1 MTFKEKA
8 VQHATQYFDK
18 GYFKKDLAEL
28 ISVKTESQNNKCNL
42 ENYYNQN
49 IIPMLME
56 MGFKC
61 KVMEN
66 PAFKANIILFAERIE
81 NADFSTILTYGH
93 GDVVLGQDSCWD
105 NGLSP
110 YKLIEKDNRYY
121 GRGTADNKGQH
132 LINIK
137 ALNSLL
143 SVQKKLGFNFKILF
157 EMGEEIG
164 SPGLK
169 TFCQQNK
176 ELLMADVFIASDG
189 PRISQKIPTIFTG
202 SRGGINFDL
211 SVNLRDNAHHS
222 GNFGGILKDPSIILS
237 HAIASITDARGQ
249 INIPEWLPTSLTPD
263 IKEILAELPL
273 LDAGFDLD
281 PDWGQKEL
289 TMTERVFGWN
299 SFSVLAMLSGEPEA
313 PLNAISGHARS
324 TCQLRFVVG
333 TDVNKI
339 IPALRNHLDSF
350 GFVDVNIHESQMTPF
365 PATRLEM
372 NNSWLSL
379 ITKSLENSMGS
390 KIDLLPNLGGSLPND
405 SFSEVLEL
413 PTIWIPHSYAG
424 CAQHSPNEH
433 LSVPLARQALIFMT
447 ALFADLSKARSVL
460 N

>member
-28 ISVKTESQNNKCNL
+28 ISVKTESQNNECNL
-42 ENYYNQN
+42 ENYYDQN
-49 IIPMLME
+49 IIPMLVK

-66 PAFKANIILFAERIE
+66 PLSKANIILFAERIE

-137 ALNSLL
+137 ALYSLL

-169 TFCQQNK
+169 AFCQENK
-176 ELLMADVFIASDG
+176 ELLKADVFIASDG

-263 IKEILAELPL
+263 IKEILAKLPL
-273 LDAGFDLD
+273 VDAGFDLD

-339 IPALRNHLDSF
+339 IPALRNHLNSF
-350 GFVDVNIHESQMTPF
+350 GFEDVNIHESEMIPF

-379 ITKSLENSMGS
+379 ITKSLENSMGG

-405 SFSEVLEL
+405 SFSEILEL

-433 LSVPLARQALIFMT
+433 LSVPLARQALVCMT
-447 ALFADLSKARSVL
+447 ALFADLSKEEKV
-460 N
+460 

>member
-28 ISVKTESQNNKCNL
+28 ISVKTESQNNECNL
-42 ENYYNQN
+42 ENYYDQN
-49 IIPMLME
+49 IIPMLVK

-66 PAFKANIILFAERIE
+66 PLSKANIILFAERIE
-81 NADFSTILTYGH
+81 NAEFSTILTYGH

-143 SVQKKLGFNFKILF
+143 LVQKKLGFNFKILF

-169 TFCQQNK
+169 AFCQQNK
-176 ELLMADVFIASDG
+176 ELLKADVFIASDG

-263 IKEILAELPL
+263 IKEILAKLPL
-273 LDAGFDLD
+273 VDAGFDLD

-339 IPALRNHLDSF
+339 IPALRNHLNSF
-350 GFVDVNIHESQMTPF
+350 GFEDVNIHESEMIPF

-405 SFSEVLEL
+405 SFSEILEL

-433 LSVPLARQALIFMT
+433 LSVPLARQALVCMT
-447 ALFADLSKARSVL
+447 ALFADLSKEEKV
-460 N
+460 

>member
-28 ISVKTESQNNKCNL
+28 ISVKTESQNNECNL
-42 ENYYNQN
+42 ENYYDQN
-49 IIPMLME
+49 IIPMLVK

-66 PAFKANIILFAERIE
+66 PLSKANIILFAERIE
-81 NADFSTILTYGH
+81 NAEFSTILTYGH
-93 GDVVLGQDSCWD
+93 GDVVLGQDSSWD

-169 TFCQQNK
+169 AFCQQNK
-176 ELLMADVFIASDG
+176 ELLKADVFIASDG
-189 PRISQKIPTIFTG
+189 PRISQQIPTIFTG

-263 IKEILAELPL
+263 IKEILAKLPL
-273 LDAGFDLD
+273 VDAGFDLD

-339 IPALRNHLDSF
+339 IPALRNHLNSF
-350 GFVDVNIHESQMTPF
+350 GFEDVNIHESEMIPF

-379 ITKSLENSMGS
+379 ITKSLENSMGG

-405 SFSEVLEL
+405 SFSEILEL

-433 LSVPLARQALIFMT
+433 LSVPLARQALVCMT
-447 ALFADLSKARSVL
+447 ALFADLSKEEKV
-460 N
+460 

>member
-28 ISVKTESQNNKCNL
+28 ISVKTESQNNECNL
-42 ENYYNQN
+42 ENYYDQN
-49 IIPMLME
+49 IIPMLVK

-61 KVMEN
+61 RVMEN
-66 PAFKANIILFAERIE
+66 PLSKANIILFAERIE
-81 NADFSTILTYGH
+81 NADFNTILTYGH

-176 ELLMADVFIASDG
+176 ELLKADVFIASDG

-263 IKEILAELPL
+263 IKEILAKLPL
-273 LDAGFDLD
+273 VDAGFDLD

-339 IPALRNHLDSF
+339 IPALRNHLNSF
-350 GFVDVNIHESQMTPF
+350 GFEDVNIHESEMTPF

-433 LSVPLARQALIFMT
+433 MSVPLARQALICMT
-447 ALFADLSKARSVL
+447 ALFADLSKEAKV
-460 N
+460 

>member
-28 ISVKTESQNNKCNL
+28 ISVKTESQNNECNL
-42 ENYYNQN
+42 ENYYDQN
-49 IIPMLME
+49 IIPMLVK

-66 PAFKANIILFAERIE
+66 PLSKANIILFAERIE

-105 NGLSP
+105 NGLFP

-169 TFCQQNK
+169 AFCQQNK
-176 ELLMADVFIASDG
+176 ELLKADVFIASDG

-263 IKEILAELPL
+263 IKEILAKLPL
-273 LDAGFDLD
+273 VDAGFDLD

-339 IPALRNHLDSF
+339 IPALRNHLNSF
-350 GFVDVNIHESQMTPF
+350 GFEDVNIHESEMIPF

-379 ITKSLENSMGS
+379 ITKSLENSMGG

-405 SFSEVLEL
+405 SFSEILEL

-433 LSVPLARQALIFMT
+433 LSVPLARQALVCMT
-447 ALFADLSKARSVL
+447 ALFADLSKEEKV
-460 N
+460 

>member
-28 ISVKTESQNNKCNL
+28 ISVKTESQNNECNL
-42 ENYYNQN
+42 ENYYDQN
-49 IIPMLME
+49 IIPMLVK

-66 PAFKANIILFAERIE
+66 PLSKANIILFAERIE
-81 NADFSTILTYGH
+81 NAEFSTILTYGH

-169 TFCQQNK
+169 AFCQQNK
-176 ELLMADVFIASDG
+176 ELLKADVFIASDG

-263 IKEILAELPL
+263 IKEILAKLPL
-273 LDAGFDLD
+273 VDAGFDLD

-339 IPALRNHLDSF
+339 IPALRNHLNSF
-350 GFVDVNIHESQMTPF
+350 GFEDVNIHESEMTPF

-379 ITKSLENSMGS
+379 ITKSLENSMGG

-405 SFSEVLEL
+405 SFSEILEL

-433 LSVPLARQALIFMT
+433 LSVPLARQALICMT
-447 ALFADLSKARSVL
+447 ALFADLSKEEKV
-460 N
+460 

>member
-28 ISVKTESQNNKCNL
+28 ISVKTESQNNECNL
-42 ENYYNQN
+42 ENYYDQN
-49 IIPMLME
+49 IIPMLVK

-66 PAFKANIILFAERIE
+66 PLSKANIILFAERIE
-81 NADFSTILTYGH
+81 NAEFSTILTYGH

-169 TFCQQNK
+169 AFCQQNK
-176 ELLMADVFIASDG
+176 ELLKADVFIASDG

-263 IKEILAELPL
+263 IKEILAKLPL
-273 LDAGFDLD
+273 VDAGFDLD

-339 IPALRNHLDSF
+339 IPALRNHLNSF
-350 GFVDVNIHESQMTPF
+350 GFEDVNIHESEMTPF

-405 SFSEVLEL
+405 SFSEILEL

-433 LSVPLARQALIFMT
+433 LSVPLARQALICMT
-447 ALFADLSKARSVL
+447 ALFADLSKEEKV
-460 N
+460 

>member
-18 GYFKKDLAEL
+18 GYFRKDLAEL
-28 ISVKTESQNNKCNL
+28 ISVKTESQNNECNL
-42 ENYYNQN
+42 ENYYDQN
-49 IIPMLME
+49 IIPMLVK

-61 KVMEN
+61 RVMEN
-66 PAFKANIILFAERIE
+66 PLSKANIILFAERIE
-81 NADFSTILTYGH
+81 NADFNTILTYGH

-169 TFCQQNK
+169 AFCQQNK
-176 ELLMADVFIASDG
+176 ELLKADVFIASDG

-263 IKEILAELPL
+263 IKEILAKLPL
-273 LDAGFDLD
+273 VDAGFDLD

-333 TDVNKI
+333 TDVNEI

-433 LSVPLARQALIFMT
+433 MSVPLARQALICMT
-447 ALFADLSKARSVL
+447 ALFADLSKEAKV
-460 N
+460 

>member
-18 GYFKKDLAEL
+18 DYFRKDLAEL
-28 ISVKTESQNNKCNL
+28 ISVKTESQNNECNL
-42 ENYYNQN
+42 ENYYDQN
-49 IIPMLME
+49 IIPMLVK

-61 KVMEN
+61 RVMEN
-66 PAFKANIILFAERIE
+66 PLSKANIILFAERIE
-81 NADFSTILTYGH
+81 NADFNTILTYGH

-176 ELLMADVFIASDG
+176 ELLQADVFIASDG

-211 SVNLRDNAHHS
+211 SVNLRENAHHS

-263 IKEILAELPL
+263 IKEILAKLPL
-273 LDAGFDLD
+273 VDAGFDLD

-433 LSVPLARQALIFMT
+433 MSVPLARQALICMT
-447 ALFADLSKARSVL
+447 ALFADLSKEAKV
-460 N
+460 

>member
-8 VQHATQYFDK
+8 VQHTTQYFDK

-28 ISVKTESQNNKCNL
+28 ISVKTESQNNECNL
-42 ENYYNQN
+42 ENYYDQN
-49 IIPMLME
+49 IIPMLVK

-66 PAFKANIILFAERIE
+66 PLSKANIILFAERIE
-81 NADFSTILTYGH
+81 NAEFSTILTYGH

-169 TFCQQNK
+169 AFCQQNK
-176 ELLMADVFIASDG
+176 ELLKADVFIASDG

-263 IKEILAELPL
+263 IKEILAKLPL
-273 LDAGFDLD
+273 VDAGFDLD

-339 IPALRNHLDSF
+339 IPALRNHLNSF
-350 GFVDVNIHESQMTPF
+350 GFEDVNIHESEMTPF

-433 LSVPLARQALIFMT
+433 LSVPLARQALVCMT
-447 ALFADLSKARSVL
+447 ALFADLSKEEKV
-460 N
+460 

>member
-28 ISVKTESQNNKCNL
+28 ISVKTESQNNECNL
-42 ENYYNQN
+42 ENYYDQN
-49 IIPMLME
+49 IIPMLVK

-66 PAFKANIILFAERIE
+66 PLSKANIILFAERIE

-169 TFCQQNK
+169 AFCQQNK
-176 ELLMADVFIASDG
+176 ELLKADVFIASDG

-263 IKEILAELPL
+263 IKEILAKLPL
-273 LDAGFDLD
+273 VDAGFDLD

-339 IPALRNHLDSF
+339 IPALRNHLNSF
-350 GFVDVNIHESQMTPF
+350 GFEDVNIHESEMTPF

-405 SFSEVLEL
+405 SFSEILEL

-433 LSVPLARQALIFMT
+433 LSVPLARQALICMT
-447 ALFADLSKARSVL
+447 ALFADLSKEEKV
-460 N
+460 

>member
-28 ISVKTESQNNKCNL
+28 ISVKTESQNNECNL
-42 ENYYNQN
+42 ENYYDQN
-49 IIPMLME
+49 IIPMLVK

-66 PAFKANIILFAERIE
+66 PLSKANIILFAERIE
-81 NADFSTILTYGH
+81 NAEFSTILTYGH

-143 SVQKKLGFNFKILF
+143 LVQKKLGFNFKILF

-169 TFCQQNK
+169 AFCQQNK
-176 ELLMADVFIASDG
+176 ELLKADVFIASDG

-263 IKEILAELPL
+263 IKEILAKLPL
-273 LDAGFDLD
+273 VDAGFDLD

-339 IPALRNHLDSF
+339 IPALRNHLNSF
-350 GFVDVNIHESQMTPF
+350 GFEDVNIHESEMTPF

-405 SFSEVLEL
+405 SFSEILEL

-433 LSVPLARQALIFMT
+433 LSVPLARQALVCMT
-447 ALFADLSKARSVL
+447 ALFADLSKEEKV
-460 N
+460 

>member
-28 ISVKTESQNNKCNL
+28 ISVKTESQNNECNL
-42 ENYYNQN
+42 ENYYDQN
-49 IIPMLME
+49 IIPMLVK

-66 PAFKANIILFAERIE
+66 PLSKANIILFAERIE
-81 NADFSTILTYGH
+81 NADFNTILTYGH

-169 TFCQQNK
+169 AFCQQNK
-176 ELLMADVFIASDG
+176 ELLKADVFIASDG

-263 IKEILAELPL
+263 IKEILAKLPL
-273 LDAGFDLD
+273 VDAGFDLD

-339 IPALRNHLDSF
+339 IPALRNHLNSF
-350 GFVDVNIHESQMTPF
+350 GFEDVNIHESEMIPF

-379 ITKSLENSMGS
+379 ITKSLENSMGG

-405 SFSEVLEL
+405 SFSEILEL

-433 LSVPLARQALIFMT
+433 MSVPLARQALICMT
-447 ALFADLSKARSVL
+447 ALFADLSKEAKV
-460 N
+460 

>member
-28 ISVKTESQNNKCNL
+28 ISVKTESQNNECNL
-42 ENYYNQN
+42 ENYYDQN
-49 IIPMLME
+49 IIPMLVK

-66 PAFKANIILFAERIE
+66 PLSKANIILFAERIE
-81 NADFSTILTYGH
+81 NAEFSTILTYGH

-137 ALNSLL
+137 ALYSLL

-169 TFCQQNK
+169 AFCQENK
-176 ELLMADVFIASDG
+176 ELLKADVFIASDG

-263 IKEILAELPL
+263 IKEILAKLPL
-273 LDAGFDLD
+273 VDAGFDLD

-339 IPALRNHLDSF
+339 IPALRNHLNSF
-350 GFVDVNIHESQMTPF
+350 GFEDVNIHESEMIPF

-379 ITKSLENSMGS
+379 ITKSLENSMGG

-405 SFSEVLEL
+405 SFSEILEL

-433 LSVPLARQALIFMT
+433 LSVPLARQALVCMT
-447 ALFADLSKARSVL
+447 ALFADLSKEEKV
-460 N
+460 

>member
-18 GYFKKDLAEL
+18 GYFRKDLAEL
-28 ISVKTESQNNKCNL
+28 ISVKTESQNNECNL
-42 ENYYNQN
+42 ENYYDQN
-49 IIPMLME
+49 IIPMLVK

-61 KVMEN
+61 RVMEN
-66 PAFKANIILFAERIE
+66 PLSKANIILFAERIE
-81 NADFSTILTYGH
+81 NADFNTILTYGH

-176 ELLMADVFIASDG
+176 ELLKADVFIASDG

-263 IKEILAELPL
+263 IKEILAKLPL
-273 LDAGFDLD
+273 VDAGFDLD

-339 IPALRNHLDSF
+339 IPALRNHLNSF
-350 GFVDVNIHESQMTPF
+350 GFEDVNIHESEMIPF

-433 LSVPLARQALIFMT
+433 LSVPLARQALICMT
-447 ALFADLSKARSVL
+447 ALFADLSKEAKV
-460 N
+460 

>member
-28 ISVKTESQNNKCNL
+28 ISVKTESQNNECNL
-42 ENYYNQN
+42 ENYYDQN
-49 IIPMLME
+49 IIPMLVK

-66 PAFKANIILFAERIE
+66 PLSKANIILFAERIE
-81 NADFSTILTYGH
+81 NAEFSTILTYGH

-169 TFCQQNK
+169 AFCQQNK
-176 ELLMADVFIASDG
+176 ELLKADVFIASDG

-263 IKEILAELPL
+263 IKEILAKLPL
-273 LDAGFDLD
+273 VDAGFDLD

-339 IPALRNHLDSF
+339 IPALRNHLNSF
-350 GFVDVNIHESQMTPF
+350 GFEDVNIHESEMIPF

-405 SFSEVLEL
+405 SFSEILEL

-433 LSVPLARQALIFMT
+433 LSVPLARQALVCMT
-447 ALFADLSKARSVL
+447 ALFADLSKEEKV
-460 N
+460 

>member
-28 ISVKTESQNNKCNL
+28 ISVKTESQNNECNL
-42 ENYYNQN
+42 ENYYDQN
-49 IIPMLME
+49 IIPMLVK

-61 KVMEN
+61 RVMEN
-66 PAFKANIILFAERIE
+66 PLSKANIILFAERIE

-176 ELLMADVFIASDG
+176 ELLKADVFIASDG

-263 IKEILAELPL
+263 IKEILAKLPL
-273 LDAGFDLD
+273 VDAGFDLD

-339 IPALRNHLDSF
+339 IPALRNHLNSF
-350 GFVDVNIHESQMTPF
+350 GFEDVNIHESEMTPF

-379 ITKSLENSMGS
+379 ITKSLENSMGG

-405 SFSEVLEL
+405 SFSEILEL

-433 LSVPLARQALIFMT
+433 LSVPLARQALICMT
-447 ALFADLSKARSVL
+447 ALFADLSKEEKV
-460 N
+460 

>member
-28 ISVKTESQNNKCNL
+28 ISVKTESQNNECNL
-42 ENYYNQN
+42 ENYYDQN
-49 IIPMLME
+49 IIPMLVK

-66 PAFKANIILFAERIE
+66 PLSKANIILFAERIE

-137 ALNSLL
+137 ALYSLL

-169 TFCQQNK
+169 AFCQENK
-176 ELLMADVFIASDG
+176 ELLKADVFIASDG

-263 IKEILAELPL
+263 IKEILAKLPL
-273 LDAGFDLD
+273 VDAGFDLD

-339 IPALRNHLDSF
+339 IPALRNHLNSF
-350 GFVDVNIHESQMTPF
+350 GFEDVNIHESEMTPF

-405 SFSEVLEL
+405 SFSEILEL

-433 LSVPLARQALIFMT
+433 LSVPLARQALVCMT
-447 ALFADLSKARSVL
+447 ALFADLSKEEKV
-460 N
+460 

>member
-18 GYFKKDLAEL
+18 GYFRKDLAEL
-28 ISVKTESQNNKCNL
+28 ISVKTESQNNECNL
-42 ENYYNQN
+42 ENYYDQN
-49 IIPMLME
+49 IIPMLVK

-61 KVMEN
+61 RVMEN
-66 PAFKANIILFAERIE
+66 PLSKANIILFAERIE
-81 NADFSTILTYGH
+81 NADFNTILTYGH

-169 TFCQQNK
+169 AFCQQNK
-176 ELLMADVFIASDG
+176 ELLKADVFIASDG

-263 IKEILAELPL
+263 IKEILAKLPL
-273 LDAGFDLD
+273 VDAGFDLD

-339 IPALRNHLDSF
+339 IPALRNHLNSF
-350 GFVDVNIHESQMTPF
+350 GFEDVNIHESEMTPF

-433 LSVPLARQALIFMT
+433 LSVPLARQALICMT
-447 ALFADLSKARSVL
+447 ALFADLSKETKV
-460 N
+460 

>member
-28 ISVKTESQNNKCNL
+28 ISVKTESQNNECNL
-42 ENYYNQN
+42 ENYYDQN
-49 IIPMLME
+49 IIPMLVK

-66 PAFKANIILFAERIE
+66 PLSKANIILFAERIE

-176 ELLMADVFIASDG
+176 ELLKADVFIASDG

-263 IKEILAELPL
+263 IKEILAKLPL
-273 LDAGFDLD
+273 VDAGFDLD

-339 IPALRNHLDSF
+339 IPALRNHLNSF
-350 GFVDVNIHESQMTPF
+350 GFEDVNIHESEMTPF

-379 ITKSLENSMGS
+379 ITKSLENSMGG

-405 SFSEVLEL
+405 SFSEILEL

-433 LSVPLARQALIFMT
+433 LSVPLARQALVCMT
-447 ALFADLSKARSVL
+447 ALFADLSKEEKV
-460 N
+460 

>member
-28 ISVKTESQNNKCNL
+28 ISVKTESQNNECNL
-42 ENYYNQN
+42 ENYYDQN
-49 IIPMLME
+49 IIPMLVK

-66 PAFKANIILFAERIE
+66 PLSKANIILFAERIE
-81 NADFSTILTYGH
+81 NAEFSTILTYGH
-93 GDVVLGQDSCWD
+93 GDVVLGQDSSWD

-169 TFCQQNK
+169 AFCQQNK
-176 ELLMADVFIASDG
+176 ELLKADVFIASDG

-263 IKEILAELPL
+263 IKEILAKLPL
-273 LDAGFDLD
+273 VDAGFDLD

-339 IPALRNHLDSF
+339 IPALRNHLNSF
-350 GFVDVNIHESQMTPF
+350 GFEDVNIHESEMIPF

-379 ITKSLENSMGS
+379 ITKSLENSMGG
-390 KIDLLPNLGGSLPND
+390 KIDLLTNLGGSLPND
-405 SFSEVLEL
+405 SFSEILEL

-433 LSVPLARQALIFMT
+433 LSVPLARQALVCMT
-447 ALFADLSKARSVL
+447 ALFADLSKEEKV
-460 N
+460 

>member
-18 GYFKKDLAEL
+18 GYFRKDLAEL
-28 ISVKTESQNNKCNL
+28 ISVKTESQNNECNL
-42 ENYYNQN
+42 ENYYDQN
-49 IIPMLME
+49 IIPMLVK

-61 KVMEN
+61 RVMEN
-66 PAFKANIILFAERIE
+66 PLSKANIILFAERIE

-169 TFCQQNK
+169 AFCQQNK
-176 ELLMADVFIASDG
+176 ELLKADVFIASDG

-263 IKEILAELPL
+263 IKEILAKLPL
-273 LDAGFDLD
+273 VDAGFDLD

-339 IPALRNHLDSF
+339 IPALRNHLNSF
-350 GFVDVNIHESQMTPF
+350 GFEDVNIHESEMTPF

-433 LSVPLARQALIFMT
+433 LSVPLARQALICMT
-447 ALFADLSKARSVL
+447 ALFADLSKEAKV
-460 N
+460 

>member
-28 ISVKTESQNNKCNL
+28 ISVKTESQNNECNL
-42 ENYYNQN
+42 ENYYDQN
-49 IIPMLME
+49 IIPMLVK

-66 PAFKANIILFAERIE
+66 PLSKANIILFAERIE
-81 NADFSTILTYGH
+81 NAEFSTILTYGH
-93 GDVVLGQDSCWD
+93 GDVVLGQDSSWD

-169 TFCQQNK
+169 AFCQQNK
-176 ELLMADVFIASDG
+176 ELLKADVFIASDG

-263 IKEILAELPL
+263 IKEILAKLPL
-273 LDAGFDLD
+273 VDAGFDLD

-339 IPALRNHLDSF
+339 IPALRNHLNSF
-350 GFVDVNIHESQMTPF
+350 GFEDVNIHESEMTPF

-379 ITKSLENSMGS
+379 ITKSLENSMGG

-405 SFSEVLEL
+405 SFSEILEL

-433 LSVPLARQALIFMT
+433 LSVPLARQALICMT
-447 ALFADLSKARSVL
+447 ALFADLSKEEKV
-460 N
+460 

>member
-28 ISVKTESQNNKCNL
+28 ISVKTESQNNECNL
-42 ENYYNQN
+42 ENYYDQN
-49 IIPMLME
+49 IIPMLVK

-66 PAFKANIILFAERIE
+66 PLSKANIILFAERIE
-81 NADFSTILTYGH
+81 NAEFSTILTYGH

-169 TFCQQNK
+169 AFCQQNK
-176 ELLMADVFIASDG
+176 ELLKADVFIASDG

-263 IKEILAELPL
+263 IKEILAKLPL
-273 LDAGFDLD
+273 VDAGFDLD

-339 IPALRNHLDSF
+339 IPALRNHLNSF
-350 GFVDVNIHESQMTPF
+350 GFEDVNIHESEMIPF

-379 ITKSLENSMGS
+379 ITKSLENSMGG

-433 LSVPLARQALIFMT
+433 LSVPLARQALVCMT
-447 ALFADLSKARSVL
+447 ALFADLSKEEKV
-460 N
+460 

>member
-18 GYFKKDLAEL
+18 GYFRKDLAEL
-28 ISVKTESQNNKCNL
+28 ISVKTESQNNECNL
-42 ENYYNQN
+42 ENYYDQN
-49 IIPMLME
+49 IIPMLVK

-61 KVMEN
+61 RVMEN
-66 PAFKANIILFAERIE
+66 PLSKANIILFAERIE

-169 TFCQQNK
+169 AFCQQNK
-176 ELLMADVFIASDG
+176 ELLKADVFIASDG

-263 IKEILAELPL
+263 IKEILAKLPL
-273 LDAGFDLD
+273 VDAGFDLD

-339 IPALRNHLDSF
+339 IPALRNHLNSF
-350 GFVDVNIHESQMTPF
+350 GFEDVNIHESEMTPF

-433 LSVPLARQALIFMT
+433 MSVPLARQALICMT
-447 ALFADLSKARSVL
+447 ALFADLSKEAKV
-460 N
+460 

>member
-28 ISVKTESQNNKCNL
+28 ISVKTESQNNECNL
-42 ENYYNQN
+42 ENYYDQN
-49 IIPMLME
+49 IIPMLVK

-66 PAFKANIILFAERIE
+66 PLSKANIILFAERIE
-81 NADFSTILTYGH
+81 NADFNTILTYGH

-169 TFCQQNK
+169 AFCQQNK
-176 ELLMADVFIASDG
+176 ELLKADVFIASDG

-263 IKEILAELPL
+263 IKEILAKLPL
-273 LDAGFDLD
+273 VDAGFDLD

-339 IPALRNHLDSF
+339 IPALRNHLNSF
-350 GFVDVNIHESQMTPF
+350 GFEDVNIHESEMTPF

-433 LSVPLARQALIFMT
+433 MSVPLARQALICMT
-447 ALFADLSKARSVL
+447 ALFADLSKEEKV
-460 N
+460 

>member
-28 ISVKTESQNNKCNL
+28 ISVKTESQNNECNL
-42 ENYYNQN
+42 ENYYDQN
-49 IIPMLME
+49 IIPMLVK

-66 PAFKANIILFAERIE
+66 PLSKANIILFAERIE

-169 TFCQQNK
+169 AFCQQNK
-176 ELLMADVFIASDG
+176 ELLKADVFIASDG

-263 IKEILAELPL
+263 IKEILAKLPL
-273 LDAGFDLD
+273 VDAGFDLD

-339 IPALRNHLDSF
+339 IPALRNHLNSF
-350 GFVDVNIHESQMTPF
+350 GFEDVNIHESEMIPF

-379 ITKSLENSMGS
+379 ITKSLENSMGG

-405 SFSEVLEL
+405 SFSEILEL

-433 LSVPLARQALIFMT
+433 LSVPLARQALVCMT
-447 ALFADLSKARSVL
+447 ALFADLSKEEKV
-460 N
+460 

>member
-18 GYFKKDLAEL
+18 GYFRKDLAEL
-28 ISVKTESQNNKCNL
+28 ISEKTESQNNECNL
-42 ENYYNQN
+42 ENYYDQN
-49 IIPMLME
+49 IIPMLVK

-61 KVMEN
+61 RVMEN
-66 PAFKANIILFAERIE
+66 PLSKANIILFAERIE
-81 NADFSTILTYGH
+81 NAEFSTILTYGH

-176 ELLMADVFIASDG
+176 ELLKADVFIASDG

-263 IKEILAELPL
+263 IKEILAKLPL
-273 LDAGFDLD
+273 VDAGFDLD

-339 IPALRNHLDSF
+339 IPALRNHLNSF
-350 GFVDVNIHESQMTPF
+350 GFEDVNIHESEMTPF

-433 LSVPLARQALIFMT
+433 MSVPLARQALICMT
-447 ALFADLSKARSVL
+447 ALFADLSKEAKV
-460 N
+460 

>member
-28 ISVKTESQNNKCNL
+28 ISVKTESQNNECNL
-42 ENYYNQN
+42 ENYYDQN
-49 IIPMLME
+49 IIPMLVK

-66 PAFKANIILFAERIE
+66 PLSKANIILFAERIE
-81 NADFSTILTYGH
+81 NADFRTILTYGH

-176 ELLMADVFIASDG
+176 ELLKADVFIASDG

-263 IKEILAELPL
+263 IKEILAKLPL
-273 LDAGFDLD
+273 VDAGFDLD

-339 IPALRNHLDSF
+339 IPALRNHLNSF
-350 GFVDVNIHESQMTPF
+350 GFEDVNIHESEMTPF

-405 SFSEVLEL
+405 SFSEILEL

-433 LSVPLARQALIFMT
+433 LSVPLARQALVCMT
-447 ALFADLSKARSVL
+447 ALFADLSKEEKV
-460 N
+460 

>member
-28 ISVKTESQNNKCNL
+28 ISVKTESQNNECNL
-42 ENYYNQN
+42 ENYYDQN
-49 IIPMLME
+49 IIPMLVK

-66 PAFKANIILFAERIE
+66 PLSKANIILFAERIE
-81 NADFSTILTYGH
+81 NANFSTILTYGH

-137 ALNSLL
+137 ALYSLL

-169 TFCQQNK
+169 AFCQENK
-176 ELLMADVFIASDG
+176 ELLKADVFIASDG

-263 IKEILAELPL
+263 IKEILAKLPL
-273 LDAGFDLD
+273 VDAGFDLD

-339 IPALRNHLDSF
+339 IPALRNHLNSF
-350 GFVDVNIHESQMTPF
+350 GFEDVNIHESEMTPF

-433 LSVPLARQALIFMT
+433 LSVPLARQALICMT
-447 ALFADLSKARSVL
+447 ALFADLSKEEKV
-460 N
+460 

>member
-28 ISVKTESQNNKCNL
+28 ISVKTESQNNECNL
-42 ENYYNQN
+42 ENYYDQN
-49 IIPMLME
+49 IIPMLVK

-66 PAFKANIILFAERIE
+66 PLSKANIILFAERIE
-81 NADFSTILTYGH
+81 NAEFSTILTYGH

-169 TFCQQNK
+169 AFCQQNK
-176 ELLMADVFIASDG
+176 ELLKADVFIASDG

-263 IKEILAELPL
+263 IKEILAKLPL
-273 LDAGFDLD
+273 VDAGFDLD

-339 IPALRNHLDSF
+339 IPALRNHLNSF
-350 GFVDVNIHESQMTPF
+350 GFEDVNIHESEMTPF

-433 LSVPLARQALIFMT
+433 LLVPLARQALICMT
-447 ALFADLSKARSVL
+447 ALFADLSKEEKV
-460 N
+460 

>member
-18 GYFKKDLAEL
+18 GYFRKDLAEL
-28 ISVKTESQNNKCNL
+28 ISVKTESQNNECNL
-42 ENYYNQN
+42 ENYYDQN
-49 IIPMLME
+49 IIPMLVK

-61 KVMEN
+61 RVMEN
-66 PAFKANIILFAERIE
+66 PLSKANIILFAERIE
-81 NADFSTILTYGH
+81 NADFNTILTYGH

-176 ELLMADVFIASDG
+176 ELLKADVFIASDG

-263 IKEILAELPL
+263 IKEILAKLPL
-273 LDAGFDLD
+273 VDAGFDLD

-339 IPALRNHLDSF
+339 IPALRNHLNSF
-350 GFVDVNIHESQMTPF
+350 GFEDVNIHESEMTPF

-433 LSVPLARQALIFMT
+433 LSVPLARQALVCMT
-447 ALFADLSKARSVL
+447 ALFADLSKEEKV
-460 N
+460 

>member
-28 ISVKTESQNNKCNL
+28 ISVKTESQNNECNL
-42 ENYYNQN
+42 ENYYDQN
-49 IIPMLME
+49 IMPMLVK

-66 PAFKANIILFAERIE
+66 PLSKANIILFAERIE
-81 NADFSTILTYGH
+81 NAEFSTILTYGH

-110 YKLIEKDNRYY
+110 YNLIEKDNRYY

-169 TFCQQNK
+169 AFCQQNK
-176 ELLMADVFIASDG
+176 ELLKADVFIASDG

-263 IKEILAELPL
+263 IKEILAKLPL
-273 LDAGFDLD
+273 VDAGFDLD

-339 IPALRNHLDSF
+339 IPALRNHLNSF
-350 GFVDVNIHESQMTPF
+350 GFEDVNIHESEMIPF

-405 SFSEVLEL
+405 SFSEILEL

-433 LSVPLARQALIFMT
+433 LSVPLARQALVCMT
-447 ALFADLSKARSVL
+447 ALFADLSKEEKV
-460 N
+460 

>member
-28 ISVKTESQNNKCNL
+28 ISVKTESQNNECNL
-42 ENYYNQN
+42 ENYYDQN
-49 IIPMLME
+49 IIPMLVK

-66 PAFKANIILFAERIE
+66 PLSKANIILFAERIE
-81 NADFSTILTYGH
+81 NADFNTILTYGH

-176 ELLMADVFIASDG
+176 ELLKADVFIASDG

-263 IKEILAELPL
+263 IKEILAKLPL
-273 LDAGFDLD
+273 VDAGFDLD

-339 IPALRNHLDSF
+339 IPALRNHLNSF
-350 GFVDVNIHESQMTPF
+350 GFEDVNIHESEMTPF

-433 LSVPLARQALIFMT
+433 MSVPLARQALICMT
-447 ALFADLSKARSVL
+447 ALFADLSKEAKV
-460 N
+460 

>member
-28 ISVKTESQNNKCNL
+28 ISVKTESQNNECNL
-42 ENYYNQN
+42 ENYYDQN
-49 IIPMLME
+49 IIPMLVK

-66 PAFKANIILFAERIE
+66 PLSKANIILFAERIE

-169 TFCQQNK
+169 AFCQQNK
-176 ELLMADVFIASDG
+176 ELLKADVFIASDG

-263 IKEILAELPL
+263 IKEILAKLPL
-273 LDAGFDLD
+273 VDAGFDLD

-339 IPALRNHLDSF
+339 IPALRNHLNSF
-350 GFVDVNIHESQMTPF
+350 GFEDVNIHESEMTPF

-379 ITKSLENSMGS
+379 ITKSLENSMGG

-405 SFSEVLEL
+405 SFSEILEL

-433 LSVPLARQALIFMT
+433 MSVPLARQALICMT
-447 ALFADLSKARSVL
+447 ALFADLSKEAKV
-460 N
+460 

>member
-28 ISVKTESQNNKCNL
+28 ISVKTESQNNECNL
-42 ENYYNQN
+42 ENYYDQN
-49 IIPMLME
+49 IIPMLVK

-61 KVMEN
+61 RVMEN
-66 PAFKANIILFAERIE
+66 PLSKANIILFAERIE

-169 TFCQQNK
+169 AFCQQNK
-176 ELLMADVFIASDG
+176 ELLKADVFIASDG

-263 IKEILAELPL
+263 IKEILAKLPL
-273 LDAGFDLD
+273 VDAGFDLD

-339 IPALRNHLDSF
+339 IPALRNHLNSF
-350 GFVDVNIHESQMTPF
+350 GFEDVNIHESEMTPF

-379 ITKSLENSMGS
+379 ITKSLENSMGG

-405 SFSEVLEL
+405 SFSEILEL

-433 LSVPLARQALIFMT
+433 LSVPLARQALICMT
-447 ALFADLSKARSVL
+447 ALFADLSKEEKV
-460 N
+460 

>member
-28 ISVKTESQNNKCNL
+28 ISVKTESQNNECNL
-42 ENYYNQN
+42 ENYYDQN
-49 IIPMLME
+49 IIPMLVK

-66 PAFKANIILFAERIE
+66 PLSKANIILFAERIE
-81 NADFSTILTYGH
+81 NAEFSTILTYGH

-169 TFCQQNK
+169 AFCQQNK
-176 ELLMADVFIASDG
+176 ELLKADVFIASDG

-263 IKEILAELPL
+263 IKEILAKLPL
-273 LDAGFDLD
+273 VDAGFDLD

-339 IPALRNHLDSF
+339 IPALRNHLNSF
-350 GFVDVNIHESQMTPF
+350 GFEDVNIHESEMTPF

-379 ITKSLENSMGS
+379 ITKSLENSMGG

-405 SFSEVLEL
+405 SFSEILEL

-433 LSVPLARQALIFMT
+433 LSVPLARQALVCMT
-447 ALFADLSKARSVL
+447 ALFADLSKEEKV
-460 N
+460 

>member
-28 ISVKTESQNNKCNL
+28 ISVKTESQNNECNL
-42 ENYYNQN
+42 ENYYDQN

-169 TFCQQNK
+169 AFCQQNK
-176 ELLMADVFIASDG
+176 ELLKADVFIASDG

-263 IKEILAELPL
+263 IKEILAKLPL
-273 LDAGFDLD
+273 VDAGFDLD

-339 IPALRNHLDSF
+339 IPALRNHLNSF
-350 GFVDVNIHESQMTPF
+350 GFEDVNIHESEMTPF

-379 ITKSLENSMGS
+379 ITKSLENSMGG

-405 SFSEVLEL
+405 SFSEILEL

-433 LSVPLARQALIFMT
+433 LSVPLARQALVCMT
-447 ALFADLSKARSVL
+447 ALFADLSKEEKV
-460 N
+460 

>member
-18 GYFKKDLAEL
+18 GYFRKDLAEL
-28 ISVKTESQNNKCNL
+28 ISVKTESQNNECNL
-42 ENYYNQN
+42 ENYYDQN
-49 IIPMLME
+49 IIPMLVK

-61 KVMEN
+61 RVMEN
-66 PAFKANIILFAERIE
+66 PLSKANIILFAERIE
-81 NADFSTILTYGH
+81 NADFNTILTYGH

-169 TFCQQNK
+169 AFCQQNK
-176 ELLMADVFIASDG
+176 ELLKADVFIASDG

-263 IKEILAELPL
+263 IKEILAKLPL
-273 LDAGFDLD
+273 VDAGFDLD

-339 IPALRNHLDSF
+339 IPALRNHLNSF
-350 GFVDVNIHESQMTPF
+350 GFEDVNIHESEMIPF

-379 ITKSLENSMGS
+379 ITKSLENSMGG

-433 LSVPLARQALIFMT
+433 LSVPLARQALICMT
-447 ALFADLSKARSVL
+447 ALFADLSKEAKV
-460 N
+460 

>member
-28 ISVKTESQNNKCNL
+28 ISVKTESQNNECNL
-42 ENYYNQN
+42 ENYYDQN
-49 IIPMLME
+49 IIPMLVK

-66 PAFKANIILFAERIE
+66 PLSKANIILFAERIE

-137 ALNSLL
+137 ALYSLL

-169 TFCQQNK
+169 AFCQENK
-176 ELLMADVFIASDG
+176 ELLKADVFIASDG

-249 INIPEWLPTSLTPD
+249 INIPEWLPTSLTQD
-263 IKEILAELPL
+263 IKEILAKLPL
-273 LDAGFDLD
+273 VDAGFDLD

-339 IPALRNHLDSF
+339 IPALRNHLNSF
-350 GFVDVNIHESQMTPF
+350 GFEDVNIHESEMTPF

-433 LSVPLARQALIFMT
+433 LSVPLARQALICMT
-447 ALFADLSKARSVL
+447 ALFADLSKEEKV
-460 N
+460 